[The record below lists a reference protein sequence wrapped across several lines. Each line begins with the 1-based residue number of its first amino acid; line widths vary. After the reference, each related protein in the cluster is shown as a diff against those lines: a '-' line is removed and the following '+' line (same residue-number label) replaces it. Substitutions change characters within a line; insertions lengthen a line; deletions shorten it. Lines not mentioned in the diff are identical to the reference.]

1 MTTAQKATIKNQG
14 LEEKHIAKNVMEE
27 LVTEEINKQ
36 LKRYPRKVAKFIN
49 QVEVLTYALNR
60 LPPLYASS
68 HKGLNRQKIRGKA
81 ELQIKITRTVREGIK
96 QVQNDLVRIS
106 NPLTEELNSV
116 ERELAEAQEA
126 LQELSVFF
134 PTKKVS
140 WKNINNIVKPILVRL
155 NEKQRRAL
163 KSRNEENFDY
173 WDADTARR

>member
-1 MTTAQKATIKNQG
+1 MVTGQKENIKNQAA
-14 LEEKHIAKNVMEE
+14 EEKHIAKNVMEE

-49 QVEVLTYALNR
+49 QVEVFTYALNR

-96 QVQNDLVRIS
+96 QVQNDLIRIS
-106 NPLTEELNSV
+106 NPLTTELNSV

-126 LQELSVFF
+126 LQELSIFF
-134 PTKKVS
+134 PTKNVS
-140 WKNINNIVKPILVRL
+140 WKNINKIVKPILVRL
-155 NEKQRRAL
+155 NEKHKRSL
-163 KSRNEENFDY
+163 NSRQDELAG
-173 WDADTARR
+173 WDANVPNR

>member
-1 MTTAQKATIKNQG
+1 MATKEKEKIQTKAVA
-14 LEEKHIAKNVMEE
+14 EKHIATNVMEE

-36 LKRYPRKVAKFIN
+36 LRRYPRKVAKFIN
-49 QVEVLTYALNR
+49 QVEVFTYALNR

-96 QVQNDLVRIS
+96 QVQNDLIRIS
-106 NPLTEELNSV
+106 NPLTAELNSV

-140 WKNINNIVKPILVRL
+140 WKNINKIVKPILIRL
-155 NEKQRRAL
+155 NEKQYRYS
-163 KSRNEENFDY
+163 KSKQVESIG
-173 WDADTARR
+173 WDTDAARR

>member
-1 MTTAQKATIKNQG
+1 MATAQREIIKNKG
-14 LEEKHIAKNVMEE
+14 VEEKHIAKNVMEE

-49 QVEVLTYALNR
+49 QVEVFTYALNR

-68 HKGLNRQKIRGKA
+68 HKGFNRQKMRGKA
-81 ELQIKITRTVREGIK
+81 ELQIKITRIVREGIK

-106 NPLTEELNSV
+106 NPLTAELNSV
-116 ERELAEAQEA
+116 EQELAEAQEA

-140 WKNINNIVKPILVRL
+140 WKNINKIVKPILIRL
-155 NEKQRRAL
+155 NEKQQRAL
-163 KSRNEENFDY
+163 NSQHQDCDY
-173 WDADTARR
+173 WDNEAARR

>member
-1 MTTAQKATIKNQG
+1 MVTAQREKIQNKSVA
-14 LEEKHIAKNVMEE
+14 EKHIAKNVMEE

-49 QVEVLTYALNR
+49 QVEVFTYALNR

-81 ELQIKITRTVREGIK
+81 ELQIKITRIVREGIK

-106 NPLTEELNSV
+106 DPLTRELNSV
-116 ERELAEAQEA
+116 EQELSEAQEA

-134 PTKKVS
+134 PTKKIS
-140 WKNINNIVKPILVRL
+140 WKNINKIVKPILIRL
-155 NEKQRRAL
+155 NQKKHRAL
-163 KSRNEENFDY
+163 KSRQDDFSG
-173 WDADTARR
+173 WDTDAARR